1 MNNRRL
7 IGGIVLIILGILFL
21 LTNLGYISFDVLF
34 GIFDLWPLLFVIAGI
49 NILFNKKPIIV
60 LITWIIF
67 FVILI
72 LYGIFCGS
80 INTDAD
86 FSTHFAKPAETSYG
100 KLNLDIGA
108 AKVDIDSEKENL
120 LKVNARGIKLDYN
133 DIYKN
138 NNETAIFNFANKNHN
153 TVIFRTGNNDYNF
166 KMNEDVIWDLD
177 LNLGA
182 ISGTLNLENVATKS
196 VALNMGAG
204 NLNIVLGNKYD
215 KSAIRIDSGASNINI
230 RVPKN
235 AGIKIKSDSSL
246 SKIDID
252 DLGLIK
258 SGDYYISPNYE
269 KEDVKLEFHISMGVG
284 KVNFGIK

>member
-1 MNNRRL
+1 M
-7 IGGIVLIILGILFL
+7 
-21 LTNLGYISFDVLF
+21 LF

-49 NILFNKKPIIV
+49 NILFNKKPIVI

-72 LYGIFCGS
+72 LYGIFYGS
-80 INTDAD
+80 INTDID
-86 FSTHFAKPAETSYG
+86 FSTHFTKPAETSYG

-108 AKVDIDSEKENL
+108 ARVDIDSEKDNL

-138 NNETAIFNFANKNHN
+138 NNETAIFNFANRNHN
-153 TVIFRTGNNDYNF
+153 SIIYGTGSNNYNF
-166 KMNEDVIWDLD
+166 KLNEDVIWDLD
-177 LNLGA
+177 LDLGA
-182 ISGTLNLENVATKS
+182 ISGTLNLENIATKS
-196 VALNMGAG
+196 IALNMGAG

-215 KSAIRIDSGASNINI
+215 QSDIRIDSGASNINI
-230 RVPKN
+230 TVPKN

-284 KVNFGIK
+284 IVNFGVK